1 MSAHQSFS
9 MDAPEVEPQSHA
21 PSARKGAKP
30 VMAPPARLTV
40 ISPPLAAPEPRVE
53 ARAERIRR
61 LQAEAQALAREQI
74 ALLQEQLL
82 EVTRLAQEIADGG
95 DAYPIGAR
103 ELSRRLAED
112 LPRQAGTL
120 SAIARKA

>member
-9 MDAPEVEPQSHA
+9 MDAPEVEPPSQA
-21 PSARKGAKP
+21 PSARKAAKP
-30 VMAPPARLTV
+30 IVAPPARLTV
-40 ISPPLAAPEPRVE
+40 ISPPLAAPAAEP
-53 ARAERIRR
+53 RAERIRR

-120 SAIARKA
+120 AAIARKA